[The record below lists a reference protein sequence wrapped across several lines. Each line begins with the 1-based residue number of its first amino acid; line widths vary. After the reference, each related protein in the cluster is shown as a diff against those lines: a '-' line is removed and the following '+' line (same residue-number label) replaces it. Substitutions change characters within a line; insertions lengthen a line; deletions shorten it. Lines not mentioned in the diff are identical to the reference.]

1 MPFCKKL
8 DCDVKNEP
16 PYLATTL
23 LKNSILSYKENFQD
37 TQKIW
42 IEFDWPN
49 PKFGQNEKKI
59 QAHKI

>member
-49 PKFGQNEKKI
+49 PKFGQNKKKI
-59 QAHKI
+59 QAYKI